1 MCSIAGIS
9 NGSSKDV
16 TTMLKSMVHR
26 APDDVGVFNDNNISL
41 GMGRLSIID
50 LKSKNLCPFQNEKIV
65 LSFNGEIYNYK
76 SIRQDLKKLG
86 YKFKTTS
93 DTEVLGNAWDKWGK
107 NVLNK
112 IKGMF
117 VFAIYEKR
125 KKNLFIARDIPGEKP
140 LYYTRKNNKFYFASE
155 AKSTFQILDLK
166 VIKNKFFETFQ
177 HCSGETLWKNV
188 YQLPAAHYLEYDF
201 KTKKLSINEY
211 WKI

>member
-1 MCSIAGIS
+1 M
-9 NGSSKDV
+9 
-16 TTMLKSMVHR
+16 
-26 APDDVGVFNDNNISL
+26 
-41 GMGRLSIID
+41 
-50 LKSKNLCPFQNEKIV
+50 
-65 LSFNGEIYNYK
+65 SFNGEIYNYK

-125 KKNLFIARDIPGEKP
+125 KKFIYCKGYTWRKTFI
-140 LYYTRKNNKFYFASE
+140 LYKKNNKFYFASE
-155 AKSTFQILDLK
+155 AKALSKILDLK
-166 VIKNKFFETFQ
+166 VTKNKFLETFQ

-211 WKI
+211 WKIKPKKFIKKQRKRN